1 MELQRLLRNAGESAC
16 SEGACVFAPGHLL
29 ASFNVGQRSDQTGT
43 GNTLFLFILGDHTPD
58 SEQTPI
64 STVLFSLSPKE
75 NLAQVCL
82 KFSSWGLRVGWF
94 IWVWVCCFF

>member
-1 MELQRLLRNAGESAC
+1 MFFLQDTCWLLLMLGKEQTRLAQGI
-16 SEGACVFAPGHLL
+16 F
-29 ASFNVGQRSDQTGT
+29 
-43 GNTLFLFILGDHTPD
+43 LFLFILGDHMPD
-58 SEQTPI
+58 SEETPI